1 MSPRVIIGICLLVYV
16 MAKLRGISAPG
27 TPKEKVEMFTALRD
41 IVFYGSFFAM
51 GLGLLFYRPT
61 GNHIHP
67 GWWFLLCINIAIL
80 LTVCTLKI
88 MGAERL
94 YGYGPTKNDIADMR
108 REYERDEFFREVR
121 AHELVDVPRMAANP
135 FDPTFEYSMT
145 PEQMCDPDVV
155 AEWRRLGK
163 PIAKK
168 SWAARYNRK
177 RP

>member
-67 GWWFLLCINIAIL
+67 GWWFLLCINLAIV
-80 LTVCTLKI
+80 LTVLTLKI
-88 MGAERL
+88 MGVQNV
-94 YGYGPTKNDIADMR
+94 YGKGACTRNIDEAR
-108 REYERDEFFREVR
+108 REWQKEKFYQERYAEIFVG
-121 AHELVDVPRMAANP
+121 VPDMAANP
-135 FDPTFEYSMT
+135 YDPKHEYQMT
-145 PEQMCDPDVV
+145 PEQFCDPDTI
-155 AEWRRLGK
+155 AEWRRVGK

-168 SWAARYNRK
+168 RWFEKY
-177 RP
+177 